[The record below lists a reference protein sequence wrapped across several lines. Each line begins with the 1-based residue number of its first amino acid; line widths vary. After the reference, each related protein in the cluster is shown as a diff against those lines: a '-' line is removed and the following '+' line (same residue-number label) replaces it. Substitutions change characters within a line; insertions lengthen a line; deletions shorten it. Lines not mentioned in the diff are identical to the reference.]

1 MKHNNETFDTEKY
14 QKGVQSI
21 IKKNYKLAEKIF
33 YEILAK
39 FPNHLNSIFLAGFS
53 LYKQKKNIKSLE
65 YLIKASSLKKF

>member
-33 YEILAK
+33 C
-39 FPNHLNSIFLAGFS
+39 
-53 LYKQKKNIKSLE
+53 
-65 YLIKASSLKKF
+65 